1 MKCPFCG
8 NFGSRVLDSRP
19 GHEGRAIKRRRECE
33 QCEQRFTTF
42 EMVEEQPLIIIK
54 KDGTREEFNRQKL
67 LQGLIRASEKRPVTI
82 EQLQN
87 VVSGIECALRQE
99 GFVEVPSKQIG
110 EMVMGRLV
118 SIDEVSY
125 VRFASVYRQ
134 FKDIHVFVNEL
145 KDLLNRT
152 ESEKKKE
159 TTIPT

>member
-19 GHEGRAIKRRRECE
+19 GHEGRSIKRRRECE

-42 EMVEEQPLIIIK
+42 EAVEEQPLIIIK
-54 KDGTREEFNRQKL
+54 KDGAREEFSRKKL
-67 LQGLIRASEKRPVTI
+67 LQGLIRASEKRPVSVDQLENLVGEI
-82 EQLQN
+82 ER
-87 VVSGIECALRQE
+87 GLRQE
-99 GFVEVPSKQIG
+99 GLVEVPSKQIG
-110 EMVMGRLV
+110 EMVMERLV

-145 KDLLNRT
+145 KDLLNRS
-152 ESEKKKE
+152 EEEKKRDMKVH
-159 TTIPT
+159 T